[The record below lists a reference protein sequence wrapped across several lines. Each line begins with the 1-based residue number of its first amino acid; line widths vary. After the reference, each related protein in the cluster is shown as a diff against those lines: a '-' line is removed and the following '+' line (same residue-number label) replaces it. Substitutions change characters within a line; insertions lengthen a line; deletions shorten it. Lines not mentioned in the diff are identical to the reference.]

1 MSEQPPVPPP
11 ETTPNWVAGVRRRM
25 VFYLL
30 AALLL
35 ALLAGALTFTYL
47 EQLRAQA
54 VPTAMVAVA
63 QVDVAPGTILSAE
76 MVAQEAVPEGLI
88 PEGALRDP
96 AEVIGHVALQPVVAH
111 QIFLKAMLS
120 GYREGALSA
129 RLPDGRWAM
138 VLPSSWLISPVPSLE
153 DGDRIDLVAYFK
165 GDPQRDA
172 GVIVTAV
179 KILAVARE
187 QDVVEHLTLAV
198 DLDEAIKILYA
209 RVNGFAIL
217 PLLRPQGAGP

>member
-1 MSEQPPVPPP
+1 
-11 ETTPNWVAGVRRRM
+11 M